1 MRWRLRY
8 WVQDP
13 LGEVCNLLIKKN
25 NILKKKRRKEI
36 EPFVEFLVYLL
47 YTSTIHG
54 PLCFFKEICLLRK
67 KKKKKKK
74 EGKET
79 MVVSIVW
86 TCVILSLF
94 CCLLAFMINN
104 FLLGH
109 TEFPLV
115 R

>member
-67 KKKKKKK
+67 KKKKK
-74 EGKET
+74 GRQRNNGSVNC
-79 MVVSIVW
+79 MDLCDFIF
-86 TCVILSLF
+86 IL
-94 CCLLAFMINN
+94 LLACFYDK
-104 FLLGH
+104 
-109 TEFPLV
+109 
-115 R
+115 